1 MLFGKGILNPA
12 QLRANSLVGTGIIGG
27 LHPGKIPGLYPIE
40 SDPDA
45 KAYINAVVAAG
56 GTVSEGQRT
65 AINTFY
71 KTGKADGWYSSLK
84 RLYLPIWGVAA
95 PNAICM
101 TSLTSGTFVGS
112 VTHGA
117 GFVLSD
123 ITTGYMD
130 TNVGLTTLGLSLSSY
145 HFAGLYKA
153 SSSKANSY
161 LFGASLGS
169 NVNRIFV
176 SGTTVTADLHSVI
189 TGRASGTVA
198 SGDRLG
204 IFTFSGA
211 ASARF
216 LKRRKTSGVTTLG
229 STTTTITAQPNNLN
243 VAFLANNSS
252 GTVSSFCGEEIGAFS
267 VGLELTNAQ
276 DTAYSLALKNLWEGT
291 TNLVLP

>member
-1 MLFGKGILNPA
+1 MSLLYSRIA
-12 QLRANSLVGTGIIGG
+12 ASRRDADAN
-27 LHPGKIPGLYPIE
+27 
-40 SDPDA
+40 
-45 KAYINAVVAAG
+45 AYISAI
-56 GTVSEGQRT
+56 RT
-65 AINTFY
+65 AGASVTAAQRDYINDFIRAE
-71 KTGKADGWYSSLK
+71 KIAARWDLVK

-95 PNAICM
+95 ANAICLR
-101 TSLTSGTFVGS
+101 SLTSGTFVGG

-123 ITTGYMD
+123 TTTGYMN
-130 TNVGLTTLGLSLSSY
+130 TNVGITTLGLSLSSY

-153 SSSKANSY
+153 SATKANSF
-161 LFGASLGS
+161 LFGAQSGS
-169 NVNRIFV
+169 NVNRMFI
-176 SGTTVTADLHSVI
+176 SATTYTADVSSPVL
-189 TGRASGTVA
+189 GRATGTVA

-229 STTTTITAQPNNLN
+229 TTTTTITAQPNNLN

-252 GTVSSFCGEEIGAFS
+252 GTISNYCGEEIGAFS
-267 VGLELTNAQ
+267 IGLELTDAQ

-291 TNLVLP
+291 TGLTLP

>member
-1 MLFGKGILNPA
+1 MIGLGLGFGLGLTP
-12 QLRANSLVGTGIIGG
+12 NSGVFEG
-27 LHPGKIPGLYPIE
+27 L
-40 SDPDA
+40 DPDA
-45 KAYINAVVAAG
+45 EGYIDAVVAAG
-56 GTVSEGQRT
+56 GAVSGGQRS

-95 PNAICM
+95 ANAICM
-101 TSLTSGTFVGS
+101 RSLTSGTFVGS

-123 ITTGYMD
+123 TTTGYMD
-130 TNVGLTTLGLSLSSY
+130 TNVGITTLGLSLSSY

-153 SSSKANSY
+153 SAAKANSY
-161 LFGASLGS
+161 LFGSQSGS
-169 NVNRIFV
+169 NVNRMFI
-176 SGTTVTADLHSVI
+176 SATTYTADLSSAVL
-189 TGRASGTVA
+189 GRASGTVA

-229 STTTTITAQPNNLN
+229 STTTTITAQPNNVN
-243 VAFLANNSS
+243 VAFLALNTS
-252 GTVSSFCGEEIGAFS
+252 GVVSNFCGEEIGAFS
-267 VGLELTNAQ
+267 IGLELTDAQ

-291 TNLVLP
+291 TGLTLP

>member
-1 MLFGKGILNPA
+1 MNYSLGNMLGG
-12 QLRANSLVGTGIIGG
+12 GMIGG
-27 LHPGKIPGLYPIE
+27 L
-40 SDPDA
+40 DPSA

-56 GTVSEGQRT
+56 GTVSGGQKS

-71 KTGKADGWYSSLK
+71 KTGKSDGWYSSLK
-84 RLYLPIWGVAA
+84 RMYLPIWGSHA
-95 PNAICM
+95 PNALCM
-101 TSLTSGTFVGS
+101 TSLTSGTFVGT
-112 VTHGA
+112 VTPGA

-123 ITTGYMD
+123 TTTGYMD

-153 SSSKANSY
+153 SSSKNNSN
-161 LFGASLGS
+161 LFGSASGS
-169 NVNRIFV
+169 NTNRMFI
-176 SGTTVTADLHSVI
+176 SGTTYTADLSSPVL
-189 TGRASGTVA
+189 GRATGTVA

-204 IFTFSGA
+204 IFTFSGS

-229 STTTTITAQPNNLN
+229 TTTTTITAQPNNLN

-252 GTVSSFCGEEIGAFS
+252 GTISNYCGEEIGAFS
-267 VGLELTNAQ
+267 IGLELTDAQ

-291 TNLVLP
+291 TGLTLP

>member
-1 MLFGKGILNPA
+1 MQYAYAHQLNGS
-12 QLRANSLVGTGIIGG
+12 QVTG
-27 LHPGKIPGLYPIE
+27 L
-40 SDPDA
+40 DPSA

-56 GTVSEGQRT
+56 ATVSGTQRT
-65 AINTFY
+65 AINTFV
-71 KTGKADGWYSSLK
+71 KTGKTAGWYSSLK
-84 RLYLPIWGVAA
+84 RMYLPIWGVAA

-101 TSLTSGTFVGS
+101 TSLTSGTFVGG

-117 GFVLSD
+117 GYVLSD
-123 ITTGYMD
+123 TTTGYMD

-153 SSSKANSY
+153 SSAKANSAI
-161 LFGASLGS
+161 FGSQSGS
-169 NVNRIFV
+169 NLNRLQI
-176 SGTTVTADLHSVI
+176 SGTAVTGTFSSPALGQV
-189 TGRASGTVA
+189 AGTVA
-198 SGDRLG
+198 NGDRLG

-229 STTTTITAQPNNLN
+229 TSTTTITAQPNNLN
-243 VAFLANNSS
+243 VAFLARNLN
-252 GTVSSFCGEEIGAFS
+252 GTIDSFCGEEIGAFS
-267 VGLELTNAQ
+267 IGLELTDAQ

>member
-1 MLFGKGILNPA
+1 MIGLGLGFGLGLTP
-12 QLRANSLVGTGIIGG
+12 NSGVFEG
-27 LHPGKIPGLYPIE
+27 L
-40 SDPDA
+40 DPDA
-45 KAYINAVVAAG
+45 EGYIDAVVAAG
-56 GTVSEGQRT
+56 GAVSGGQRS

-95 PNAICM
+95 ANAICM
-101 TSLTSGTFVGS
+101 RSLTSGTFVGS

-123 ITTGYMD
+123 TTTGYMD
-130 TNVGLTTLGLSLSSY
+130 TNVGITTLGLSLSSY
-145 HFAGLYKA
+145 HFAWLYKA
-153 SSSKANSY
+153 SSAKANSY
-161 LFGASLGS
+161 LFGSQSGA
-169 NVNRIFV
+169 NVNRMFIT
-176 SGTTVTADLHSVI
+176 GTTYTADLSSP
-189 TGRASGTVA
+189 TLGRVTGTVA

-229 STTTTITAQPNNLN
+229 STTTTITAQPNNVN
-243 VAFLANNSS
+243 VAFLALNTS
-252 GTVSSFCGEEIGAFS
+252 GVVSNFCGEEIGAFS
-267 VGLELTNAQ
+267 IGLELTDAQ

>member
-1 MLFGKGILNPA
+1 M
-12 QLRANSLVGTGIIGG
+12 SL
-27 LHPGKIPGLYPIE
+27 LYSRIAE
-40 SDPDA
+40 SRRDA
-45 KAYINAVVAAG
+45 DADAYISAI
-56 GTVSEGQRT
+56 RT
-65 AINTFY
+65 AGASVTAAQRDRINDFIRAE
-71 KTGKADGWYSSLK
+71 KIASRWDLVK

-95 PNAICM
+95 ANAICLR
-101 TSLTSGTFVGS
+101 SLTSGTFVGS

-123 ITTGYMD
+123 TTTGYMN

-153 SSSKANSY
+153 SSSKNNSN
-161 LFGASLGS
+161 LFGSTSGS
-169 NVNRIFV
+169 NVNRMFI
-176 SGTTVTADLHSVI
+176 SSTTYTADLSSP
-189 TGRASGTVA
+189 TLGRATGTVA

-211 ASARF
+211 ASSRF

-229 STTTTITAQPNNLN
+229 STTTTITAQPNNVN

-252 GTVSSFCGEEIGAFS
+252 GTISNFCGEEIGAFS
-267 VGLELTNAQ
+267 IGLELTDAQ

-291 TNLVLP
+291 TGLTLP

>member
-1 MLFGKGILNPA
+1 MQYAYGYQLNGS
-12 QLRANSLVGTGIIGG
+12 QVTG
-27 LHPGKIPGLYPIE
+27 L
-40 SDPDA
+40 DPSA

-56 GTVSEGQRT
+56 ATVSGTQRS
-65 AINTFY
+65 AINTFV

-84 RLYLPIWGVAA
+84 RIYLPIWGVAA

-101 TSLTSGTFVGS
+101 TSLASGTFVGG

-123 ITTGYMD
+123 TTTGYMD

-153 SSSKANSY
+153 SSAKTNSN
-161 LFGASLGS
+161 LFGSQSAS
-169 NVNRIFV
+169 NQNRIQFNGTTLSAIVV
-176 SGTTVTADLHSVI
+176 SGA
-189 TGRASGTVA
+189 TGLVSATVA

-204 IFTFSGA
+204 IVTFSGS

-229 STTTTITAQPNNLN
+229 TSSTTNVAAPNNVN
-243 VAFLANNSS
+243 VAFLARNI
-252 GTVSSFCGEEIGAFS
+252 GTIDSFCGEEIGAFS
-267 VGLELTNAQ
+267 IGLELTDAQ
-276 DTAYSLALKNLWEGT
+276 DTAYSLALKNLWETSTGLT
-291 TNLVLP
+291 LP